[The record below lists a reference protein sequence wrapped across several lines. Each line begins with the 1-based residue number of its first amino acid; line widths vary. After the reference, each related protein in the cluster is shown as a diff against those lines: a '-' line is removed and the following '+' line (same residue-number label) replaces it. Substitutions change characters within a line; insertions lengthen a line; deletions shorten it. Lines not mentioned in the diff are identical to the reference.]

1 MAEKVYLT
9 SDQYVV
15 KCLEDKEKEIAK
27 LNEKYDD
34 LFAKFVVL
42 QAESKKFERL
52 KKWFK
57 LEETSTGNGYQIV
70 VRDEDGHYLNTAAYC
85 WNKEEPDQ
93 EFKDLLDLLG
103 LEFPGA
109 KNNGHNRCE
118 NCDEFEE
125 ELQIMLGEQ

>member
-27 LNEKYDD
+27 LNEKYYD
-34 LFAKFVVL
+34 LLAKFVVL

-57 LEETSTGNGYQIV
+57 LEEASTGNGYQIV

-109 KNNGHNRCE
+109 KNNG
-118 NCDEFEE
+118 
-125 ELQIMLGEQ
+125 